1 MSYFPPNPSDGDVFI
16 HPNGREYEFHIEST
30 TWSVIDDGGSGGSGL
45 TTLQANT
52 LNTLSQTS
60 FLILE

>member
-16 HPNGREYEFHIEST
+16 HPNGKEYEFHIEST
-30 TWSVIDDGGSGGSGL
+30 SWSLIDDGLGL
-45 TTLQANT
+45 TASQANA
-52 LNTLSQTS
+52 LNTFSQTT